1 MKKLIVLLLIT
12 LASSAILLAE
22 LPLNEVPPQVILSG
36 DEGGY
41 VDGRGAWDSATLKEQ
56 VSVIFYVDPDE
67 KDLNDKA
74 SDALSADE
82 SLGEARKAGEYASYA
97 IINMKATWIPNVI
110 LKGEIQKNQ
119 KEFPNT
125 NFVFDMNE
133 ILHKKWNI
141 ATDNSDVV
149 VLDKEGKVVFSKD
162 GKLSDSEIQA
172 MLQAIHASL

>member
-1 MKKLIVLLLIT
+1 MKKIIVLLFIT
-12 LASSAILLAE
+12 LSSPIILQAE

-41 VDGRGAWDSATLKEQ
+41 VDERGAWDSATLKGH

-67 KDLNDKA
+67 SDLNDNA

-97 IINMKATWIPNVI
+97 VINMAATWIPNFL
-110 LKGEIQKNQ
+110 LKSEIQKNQ

-133 ILHKKWNI
+133 TLHKKWNI
-141 ATDNSDVV
+141 ATDSNDVI

-162 GKLSDSEIQA
+162 GKLSDSDIEA
-172 MLQAIHASL
+172 MLKAIHASL